1 MADKHGAST
10 NDDCKSRIMLTLA
23 SGIFAAT
30 AHVVE
35 MTIFGTKLP
44 ILEVRVSVAIEGT
57 ADSNYSL

>member
-1 MADKHGAST
+1 
-10 NDDCKSRIMLTLA
+10 MLTLA